1 MAHKQ
6 GDFAEVVALIERTAV
21 EVANQEEQLR
31 HKLVS
36 LIQQGR
42 TQEAV
47 EILQA
52 WDHMAPGDVL
62 SKYGPVENG
71 NQD

>member
-1 MAHKQ
+1 VARKQ
-6 GDFAEVVALIERTAV
+6 GDLAHMVALIDQTAA
-21 EVANQEEQLR
+21 EVAAQEEQLR
-31 HKLVS
+31 RRLVN

-47 EILQA
+47 EILNA
-52 WDHMAPGDVL
+52 WDCMAPGDVL
-62 SKYGPVENG
+62 TKYGVPMNG